1 MVGDAHVCRTSSVLE
16 RCSPLSLLRDRA
28 TEESEMNNFE
38 RDEAIDLD
46 FKNNGASKR
55 LRCKDRFRSPPSIYD
70 GRGQATDDFMNF
82 S

>member
-1 MVGDAHVCRTSSVLE
+1 MVGDARVCRTSSVLE

-46 FKNNGASKR
+46 FKIMGLQNDYGVKTGSARPLPSMMGEGKR
-55 LRCKDRFRSPPSIYD
+55 LMIS
-70 GRGQATDDFMNF
+70 
-82 S
+82 